1 MSLQNNNPIFN
12 GDSSGDEDDNDN
24 KEFEQ
29 HGDNVIEREMSNNQI
44 NFSTNE
50 THQQEDVELPR
61 SRRSRNL

>member
-12 GDSSGDEDDNDN
+12 GDSSGDEDNAD

-29 HGDNVIEREMSNNQI
+29 QGDNVIEREMSNNQI

-61 SRRSRNL
+61 PRRSRNL